1 MRTLETL
8 GPDVPTLRP
17 WNGTSHPRTF
27 AASAGAPAGTL
38 ELLASWIA
46 HDRRARLIVR
56 ASGEVLWVSAAAQE
70 TLARGAPLLVQDGWL
85 TGASQQ
91 HTSHLKLLLK
101 SVTSAAPCWFL
112 EEDDALIW
120 GQHIEA
126 EGEAC
131 IGLTLRPT
139 RENFDVSALAE
150 ARRLTTAEAR
160 ILSMMLSGIEGARIA
175 EVLEISVE
183 TLRTH
188 VKHIYRKLGV
198 NSRGSLFAMAMLFR
212 PV

>member
-1 MRTLETL
+1 M
-8 GPDVPTLRP
+8 
-17 WNGTSHPRTF
+17 
-27 AASAGAPAGTL
+27 
-38 ELLASWIA
+38 LASWIG
-46 HDRRARLIVR
+46 HDRQARLIVR
-56 ASGEVLWVSAAAQE
+56 ESGEVLWISVAAQKA
-70 TLARGAPLLVQDGWL
+70 LAHEAPLVLRDGWL
-85 TGASQQ
+85 TGPTQQ
-91 HTSHLKLLLK
+91 RTNHLKLLLR
-101 SVTSAAPCWFL
+101 SVTAAAPHWFL

-120 GQHIEA
+120 AQHIEA
-126 EGEAC
+126 EGAAC

-139 RENFDVSALAE
+139 GEDFDVSALAE
-150 ARRLTTAEAR
+150 ARRLTTAETR

-175 EVLEISVE
+175 EELEISVE